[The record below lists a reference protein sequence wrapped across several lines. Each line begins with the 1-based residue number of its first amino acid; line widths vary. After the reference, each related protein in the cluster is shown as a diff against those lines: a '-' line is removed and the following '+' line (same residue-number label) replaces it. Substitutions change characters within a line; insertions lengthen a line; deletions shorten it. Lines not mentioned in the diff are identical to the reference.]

1 MPSFRRFFTDKISE
15 RVTIT
20 GEEFTH
26 AVSVL
31 RIKEG
36 EDVIICD
43 NSGLEYFAKI
53 EKINKKDFTAVVYG
67 KAKSQTEP
75 KNKVTLIAGYL
86 KGDKTEL
93 AVQKAVELG
102 VSEIVVFS
110 SEFSSAFM
118 NENKLS
124 RLNRVS
130 VEASKQCG
138 RAVAPKVTYAE
149 DLTTALDFAKSF
161 KNKLFACEFAEKNQ
175 ADFSSL
181 SGETAIVVGSEGGFS
196 QREYEL
202 ALEKGYTTVYL
213 GKRILRAETA
223 CIALTAIIMHSL
235 GEFE

>member
-1 MPSFRRFFTDKISE
+1 MAGLRRFFVDE
-15 RVTIT
+15 VNDCAVVT

-36 EDVIICD
+36 EEIIVCD
-43 NSGLEYFAKI
+43 NSGTEYFAKI
-53 EKINKKDFTAVVYG
+53 QKINKKDFTAEIYD
-67 KAKSQTEP
+67 KKTSQTEP

-93 AVQKAVELG
+93 IVQKAVELG

-110 SEFSSAFM
+110 SKFSSAFM
-118 NENKLS
+118 NKNKLL

-130 VEASKQCG
+130 VEAAKQCG
-138 RAVAPKVTYAE
+138 RAIAPKVSYAE
-149 DLTTALDFAKSF
+149 NFETALEFGSKC

-175 ADFSSL
+175 ADFNAL
-181 SGETAIVVGSEGGFS
+181 VGDTAIVVGSEGGFAEE
-196 QREYEL
+196 EYQS
-202 ALEKGYTTVYL
+202 ALDKGYTTVYL

-223 CIALTAIIMHSL
+223 AIALSAIIMYSL
-235 GEFE
+235 KEFE